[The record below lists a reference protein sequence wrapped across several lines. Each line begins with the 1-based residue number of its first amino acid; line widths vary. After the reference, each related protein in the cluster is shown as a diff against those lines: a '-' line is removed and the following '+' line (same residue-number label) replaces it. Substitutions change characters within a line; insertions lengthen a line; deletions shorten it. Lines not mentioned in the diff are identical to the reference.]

1 MPKNKTISHYSSV
14 EEKQKRRTDSKF
26 EKTNREVERERERER
41 EREKRQTKTRTET
54 KPTTTT
60 AKKPAVQKTFLP
72 SVADVEKSVGADPR
86 KAPPLP
92 ATFDTRNLGQ
102 LPQETIKKDVQKETW
117 GDDNEWNKENDP
129 AGLHKPFTWETV
141 KNVTPLAASIA
152 SLAIGVGELT
162 ALGNF
167 GKKLATNNGLS
178 TKTVSEAAAGKI

>member
-1 MPKNKTISHYSSV
+1 MPKNKPISHYSSV

-60 AKKPAVQKTFLP
+60 AKKPAVQKTL
-72 SVADVEKSVGADPR
+72 
-86 KAPPLP
+86 
-92 ATFDTRNLGQ
+92 
-102 LPQETIKKDVQKETW
+102 KKDVQKETW